1 VDRAAS
7 VSIQNYTSFSVKL
20 SVGSSSA
27 DLLTPGLRD
36 PPLKLLP
43 DTTVDLIALAVKVGH
58 SAKLLGELDQSGVNV
73 AGLGTAWCDQMS
85 GHFVREIY
93 GLGLDVEVEPW

>member
-1 VDRAAS
+1 MWVGKGRRESLDRGAS
-7 VSIQNYTSFSVKL
+7 VT
-20 SVGSSSA
+20 A
-27 DLLTPGLRD
+27 
-36 PPLKLLP
+36 
-43 DTTVDLIALAVKVGH
+43 VDLIALAVKVGH